1 MRKII
6 KFSVII
12 IISLVLVTR
21 IYYINHTAEKLD
33 IITFEKGQ
41 TVQIGNNFFERSE
54 EMMDG
59 YSVKVLDSEIVPADK
74 YLDQFGHTLEEQFY
88 SDLDYYY
95 LVTVLIKNENNKF
108 VGEKGIDFRQW
119 YLQGDDYILRVEEF
133 AYSLANP
140 TVGESRSISL
150 NEDSEM
156 QFTLPFYVFSNIYT
170 PYEKLIKVPP
180 ELVVALYP
188 EKIMIKL

>member
-1 MRKII
+1 MKIT
-6 KFSVII
+6 
-12 IISLVLVTR
+12 SLW
-21 IYYINHTAEKLD
+21 EK
-33 IITFEKGQ
+33 
-41 TVQIGNNFFERSE
+41 
-54 EMMDG
+54 
-59 YSVKVLDSEIVPADK
+59 KV
-74 YLDQFGHTLEEQFY
+74 
-88 SDLDYYY
+88 
-95 LVTVLIKNENNKF
+95 
-108 VGEKGIDFRQW
+108 DFRQW